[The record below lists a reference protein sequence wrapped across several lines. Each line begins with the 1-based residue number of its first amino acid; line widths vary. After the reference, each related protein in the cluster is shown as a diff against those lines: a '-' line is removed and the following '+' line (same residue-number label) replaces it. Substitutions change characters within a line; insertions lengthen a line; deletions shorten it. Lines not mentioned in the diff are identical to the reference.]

1 MGHRYI
7 AWNGPMVTTAGRV
20 KVTTGGAVKTMLQIA
35 SPATRKLTVLGW
47 GISFDGAALAAPG
60 VCELLQT
67 DVGGTITQYVAA
79 DLQPYDD
86 DDTPAS
92 LALISTTAQSG
103 YTCTSEG
110 SITATRSFDSQLIDP
125 ANGYVGWFLPDC
137 RPEVAVSK
145 FLRVRVTFG
154 SGVNALCYVIWEE

>member
-1 MGHRYI
+1 MALYLI
-7 AWNGPMVTTAGRV
+7 FNGAAAGAAAPV
-20 KVTTGGAVKTMLQIA
+20 AVTTGSAIKTMLQVAPSATIIA
-35 SPATRKLTVLGW
+35 KVVEW